1 MKGIRHFLRDFT
13 ATAVR
18 EHPRSAIE
26 DTGGSP
32 DLTKN
37 EIELVRFIWK
47 GSVDWDGFP
56 AERSDAAMGNPHQAS
71 CTPRAQAGTSEQTGQ
86 LSGRSSHTHD

>member
-18 EHPRSAIE
+18 EHLRSQIE
-26 DTGGSP
+26 ATGEPP

-37 EIELVRFIWK
+37 EIELVRFIHE
-47 GSVDWDGFP
+47 GSVDWGVFLS
-56 AERSDAAMGNPHQAS
+56 ERSA
-71 CTPRAQAGTSEQTGQ
+71 RVGQ
-86 LSGRSSHTHD
+86 ETFSGLSSGPVSRE

>member
-18 EHPRSAIE
+18 EHLRSAIE
-26 DTGGSP
+26 ATGGSP

-47 GSVDWDGFP
+47 GSVDWDAFL
-56 AERSDAAMGNPHQAS
+56 AERSDAARRIPHQAS
-71 CTPRAQAGTSEQTGQ
+71 GTPRAQADTTEQTSH
-86 LSGRSSHTHD
+86 LSGCSSHTHD

>member
-18 EHPRSAIE
+18 EHLRSQIE
-26 DTGGSP
+26 DTGSSP

-37 EIELVRFIWK
+37 EIELVRFIRE
-47 GSVDWDGFP
+47 GPVDWGAFLS
-56 AERSDAAMGNPHQAS
+56 ERS
-71 CTPRAQAGTSEQTGQ
+71 TRLAQEGQ
-86 LSGRSSHTHD
+86 